1 MDGDEEAAVL
11 LLGCVLKCNFL
22 REAFALGVFA
32 HDVRAGSP
40 IGWKVGGTPSRS
52 NSVMGFK
59 VSMMLFRS
67 VVILDKLIVGEPDA
81 RVSGDIAHVA
91 FGKMLGHESVLSCI
105 SPK

>member
-1 MDGDEEAAVL
+1 M

-32 HDVRAGSP
+32 HDVREASDWVEGGRNA
-40 IGWKVGGTPSRS
+40 IEVEFGDGLQGVDDAVQVGCH
-52 NSVMGFK
+52 
-59 VSMMLFRS
+59 
-67 VVILDKLIVGEPDA
+67 LDKLIVGEPDA